1 MADGPEMMEI
11 TAPSSSAGTCPN
23 PQASLQVAIQDF
35 QSILTDGQRHKLR
48 TIGSIRDAQSVM
60 IFTAQL
66 EHENRLAGRPG
77 VSNRLSTVLE
87 SVQAFA
93 GVVGTFVSSHP
104 EIAALVWG
112 SVKLTMLIAVNFVS
126 YFEALSSIFM
136 TVGRQCPRFAE
147 YQALYPASTRLQGAL
162 CDFHASIIRCCKH
175 VVKVLQRSWKQHLK
189 HAIFKSFQEEM
200 QEDVRAV
207 QQMGEEVKEEISLA
221 TARAQHEDE
230 ELQARERRAAF
241 RDRSKMWKFLPRME
255 HDISAIKEM
264 HEQQLRRKAKEER
277 QRLLESLSSHE
288 YRTPFWEACKKRQR
302 DTAEW
307 IFAVPEFKRWYDGS
321 GPSLLWCSGKIGSGK
336 TVLCAN
342 VVNHVFLHKG
352 RHDTATFFFVDRDN
366 AESLQAET
374 LIRSIIRQS
383 IDSTEVPQYLES
395 RLTNLDHAVF
405 VQLDAWIDLLRY
417 VIQQSTAFYILID
430 GLDECDAAERQA
442 VFDALSLLAAT
453 ASCLRIFISSRE
465 SVDLDLRGRS
475 LPMSRVSM
483 SCDSLMSDIRSYI
496 DTSLQKRLQNEEL
509 AFGDAHLLVEVNDAL
524 TQHADGMF
532 LWVTFL
538 IDEIC
543 AGSCDDDIRR
553 SLRQLP
559 KDLEETFKRALLR
572 ILSRAKHVELVQ
584 RTFRWV
590 AVARRPLTLDELREA
605 VSIDVGQTHSR
616 PERLPHHMNRIL
628 LWCENLLHLTDE
640 EPAQVQFAHASVRDF
655 ITRATLPGQLFR
667 FHVDLRET
675 DHFAGEICVT
685 YLHFSDFT
693 TTIARRQKPVQL
705 NPVRLAVT
713 ALSRE
718 TNMARI
724 SEVVTHFA
732 SRRRKTMADPDLSR
746 IEAKY
751 GKSHDIGKETLQNSH
766 PFLQYAATHWVAHT
780 VHFEEKQCIIWDL
793 WLLLVSGCSS
803 LARIPWDRQ
812 GLLVWS
818 HKTRHY
824 ALLRHALNIER
835 QYELGEIYHLL
846 KISATRGDSKAVA
859 IFLET
864 CTGSISY
871 FDMLL
876 PKVSEGGHAK
886 VVDQLLGVGADA
898 NAAADEYRGQTALQ
912 AACGGGHLE
921 VVERL
926 LGAGADVNTAVT
938 KHSGQTALQ
947 AASGAGH
954 LEVVERLIDAGADV
968 NAATAEVK
976 QLRALQE
983 VSSSGHLEG
992 VVDDHLDRVLD
1003 GHLEVVERLLI
1014 AKADADASGLENE
1027 GLTALQVASKRGHLQ
1042 VVDFLLGAGADVNAD
1057 AAPLEGL
1064 TALQAAS
1071 SGGHVTVVER
1081 LLYAG
1086 ADVNAPG
1093 AVVEGLTALQ
1103 AASSGGY
1110 LQVVDFLLGVGAWVN
1125 ATPAF
1130 LRGVTALQAA
1140 SGSGHIEVVKRLL
1153 RAGAD
1158 VNTAASRIGGRT
1170 ALQVASDRGHL
1181 KIVEL
1186 LLAAGAD
1193 DDDAAI

>member
-1 MADGPEMMEI
+1 MMEI

-112 SVKLTMLIAVNFVS
+112 SVKLTML
-126 YFEALSSIFM
+126 
-136 TVGRQCPRFAE
+136 
-147 YQALYPASTRLQGAL
+147 
-162 CDFHASIIRCCKH
+162 
-175 VVKVLQRSWKQHLK
+175 
-189 HAIFKSFQEEM
+189 EEM

-277 QRLLESLSSHE
+277 QRLLESLPSHE

-307 IFAVPEFKRWYDGS
+307 IFAVPEFKR
-321 GPSLLWCSGKIGSGK
+321 
-336 TVLCAN
+336 CAN